1 MNTVPNGRDQPF
13 GRSARVSAEL
23 SRLIPSGAHTYAK
36 GEDQY
41 SDRLAP
47 VVSHG
52 SDAHVWDIDG
62 NDYIEYGSG
71 LRATPWLEGRSI
83 KPVFRTFA

>member
-1 MNTVPNGRDQPF
+1 MNTIPNGRDQPF
-13 GRSARVSAEL
+13 GRSAGVSAEL

-36 GEDQY
+36 GEDRY
-41 SDRLAP
+41 SDGLAAAI
-47 VVSHG
+47 SHG

-62 NDYIEYGSG
+62 NRYIEYGSG

-83 KPVFRTFA
+83 KPAFRTFA